1 MIFIDSNI
9 WCYYFDKTSEEHW
22 KVSHYIE
29 TILNKN
35 GIVMNY
41 FIIME
46 LAHYLVKNLGPIHGK
61 EKIDGFLRF
70 PFIIGDF
77 DYELLALSIDMLTQ
91 YSHFGIGG
99 RDATILATM
108 KKFKIKKLL
117 THDKAFKK
125 VDFIEAIDPVEN

>member
-1 MIFIDSNI
+1 MLFIDSNI
-9 WCYYFDKTSEEHW
+9 WCYYFDKSSEEHPR
-22 KVSHYIE
+22 VSHYIE
-29 TILNKN
+29 TILNKKE
-35 GIVMNY
+35 IVMNY

-46 LAHYLVKNLGPIHGK
+46 LAHYLIKNLGPIKGK

-70 PFIIGDF
+70 AFIIGDF
-77 DYELLALSIDMLTQ
+77 DYELLVASIDMLTR

-108 KKFKIKKLL
+108 EKFKIKKLL

-125 VDFIEAIDPVEN
+125 VDFVEVIDPLED